1 MARITKKVVVVA
13 EEKKVEAIDEPIV
26 EVKKEKI
33 IKEMPEIIYL
43 ESESTSA
50 LWMVS
55 KYNDTKYTAI
65 GLKDKYS
72 LNNQFVKVN
81 DNANKNIPPNIPL
94 SWFKIKNE
102 DQVGILDLIDKPDNI
117 KFADNWNSQISY

>member
-65 GLKDKYS
+65 GLKDKYYY
-72 LNNQFVKVN
+72 L
-81 DNANKNIPPNIPL
+81 L
-94 SWFKIKNE
+94 S
-102 DQVGILDLIDKPDNI
+102 ILMK
-117 KFADNWNSQISY
+117 